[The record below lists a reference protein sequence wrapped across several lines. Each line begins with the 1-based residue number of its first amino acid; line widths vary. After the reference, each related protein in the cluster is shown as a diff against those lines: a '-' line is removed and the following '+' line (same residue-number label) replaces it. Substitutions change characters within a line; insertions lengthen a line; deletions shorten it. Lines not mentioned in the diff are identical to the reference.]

1 MSPCHSHNN
10 VNNDNDKEEED
21 AAAAFQSIFRP
32 LAKGCS
38 DSAFIKKINAN
49 PGLFFVLFKQMIKFV
64 WQTEKN
70 VKFNKISIG
79 IVRDKMIKLVIGI
92 KKKYTAHRQ

>member
-21 AAAAFQSIFRP
+21 AAA
-32 LAKGCS
+32 